1 MEVGAVQL
9 FPHCNLCG
17 PRRIVIVSKKDLKGK
32 KKKKGGGG
40 SNGRSLIR
48 LSKFLGE
55 LLT

>member
-32 KKKKGGGG
+32 KKKKRGGGAMVG
-40 SNGRSLIR
+40 H
-48 LSKFLGE
+48 
-55 LLT
+55 

>member
-17 PRRIVIVSKKDLKGK
+17 PRRIVIVSEKDLKGK

-40 SNGRSLIR
+40 
-48 LSKFLGE
+48 KQW
-55 LLT
+55 